1 MFESIIE
8 TSAASMGLLDMMIC
22 TAVSLLSGWIIAIVY
37 MYRNVYSKS
46 FVITVALMPA
56 IVQVVIMMVNGN
68 LGTGVAVVGAFSLVR
83 FRSVAGGAREIS
95 TIFLSMAIGLA
106 TGMGYI
112 AFALVFAVVIGA
124 ASILLYTSSF
134 GDSKTLE
141 KDLKITI
148 PETLDYEGVF
158 DDIFQRYTSRNE
170 LLKVKTTNMGSMYE
184 LHYHIHL
191 RKGIVEKEMID
202 ELRCRNGNLN
212 IICGRLPVNKEEL

>member
-1 MFESIIE
+1 MFDSIFTSMHVIDMLICSGVSIIC
-8 TSAASMGLLDMMIC
+8 GLFI
-22 TAVSLLSGWIIAIVY
+22 GYVY
-37 MYRNVYSKS
+37 MFKNVYHKG
-46 FVITVALMPA
+46 FVVSVVLMPV

-106 TGMGYI
+106 TGMGYVMFAI
-112 AFALVFAVVIGA
+112 VFALLIGIT
-124 ASILLYTSSF
+124 SMILYGSSF
-134 GDSKTLE
+134 AEANVME
-141 KDLKITI
+141 KELKITI
-148 PETLDYEGVF
+148 PESLDYEGIF
-158 DDIFQRYTSRNE
+158 DDIFQQYTTKNE
-170 LLKVKTTNMGSMYE
+170 LLKVKTTNMGSLYE
-184 LHYHIHL
+184 LHYHICL